1 MPALDAVRGLAI
13 LAVTLYRFGS
23 RLADGTPT
31 GDGMARFFTAGG
43 RGVDLFFVLS
53 GFLITGILFD
63 ARGRS
68 GSLRN
73 FYARRMLR
81 IFPLYYGV
89 LFAFLIILPWVSP
102 EQQIVND
109 YTLDHQGW
117 LWLYGS
123 NFLMARDWL
132 WPLGVFNHFWSL
144 AVEEHYYLIWPFVI
158 RWLSRRGA
166 MNACLFLVGI
176 AMTSRIV
183 LGILQ
188 GNFVAAEVATFCRM
202 DALAIGSFLALAVRG
217 PDGWAG
223 VTGPARRWGMLC
235 LLVLVGQMITG
246 RGVFY
251 IPLTLQAIVFASLIV
266 WSGCATDRCSGW
278 LWQNRW
284 LRGLGQYAYGMYV
297 FQNLLVPLV
306 DHYWPAESL
315 MVSLGPVAGRLAYVA
330 LGFAVT
336 LVTAILSWHAYEKHF
351 LRWKRHFTDGP
362 PAVTSGTASPR

>member
-89 LFAFLIILPWVSP
+89 LFAFLIIVPRVSP

-266 WSGCATDRCSGW
+266 WSVCATDRCSGW

-351 LRWKRHFTDGP
+351 LRWKRYFTDGP
-362 PAVTSGTASPR
+362 AVITSETASPR